1 MFLSVLFMAPFT
13 RAHPT
18 IFTQYNGGL
27 DDQQPVIK
35 PPFRHSNGQE
45 TSDDDLVTFLIIS
58 SITFASLVVVILLSL
73 VIFWVVKRSRQL
85 SQDELDREEE
95 NQAYLEL
102 NSDEQEL
109 YFQSKEFL
117 TNSPYLVG
125 NLTLSQE
132 LSIQEK
138 GITAFEFQKDVVL
151 TNNDLMI
158 LNKYELNFFQNFE
171 CSTQTNLPIPM
182 KNEVYY
188 FESKIYSLPNP
199 DETIISIG
207 LSIKPYPWFRL
218 PGRHP
223 HSICY
228 DSNGYRR
235 HNQPFPFTNDPPF
248 PKLVE
253 GDVIGVG
260 YRTRS
265 GTVFFTRNGKKISE
279 SKLGGHVKNF
289 KISNKGQLFPIIG
302 ANNVCSVHV
311 NLGQMGFVFIEGNV
325 KHWGYAPLEGNGPA
339 PPVYNKY
346 NSDILLERSE
356 IDDDDLSERENDFP
370 PDFWAI
376 NGSENEAARTVS
388 PHALDQDKFSYN
400 AYTEVNSNDERITL
414 ASLVPPVKPPSY
426 NEELEEG
433 NSSSTINPMLP
444 EEQKQTEEDK
454 KSNDRHSS
462 EGVADAEDNQN
473 IDAEVVEN
481 DEVINDA
488 TQAEAFDITAENSN
502 TVEADSINI
511 NQTADV
517 DNDTPE

>member
-1 MFLSVLFMAPFT
+1 MFLSALFVVPFT
-13 RAHPT
+13 VAHPT
-18 IFTQYNGGL
+18 ILTQYNGGL

-35 PPFRHSNGQE
+35 PPFRHSDGPQ
-45 TSDDDLVTFLIIS
+45 TSDDDLANFLIIS
-58 SITFASLVVVILLSL
+58 FITFASLIVVILLSL
-73 VIFWVVKRSRQL
+73 VIFWIVRRSRQL
-85 SQDELDREEE
+85 SQDEIDREEE

-125 NLTLSQE
+125 DLTLSQE

-138 GITAFEFQKDVVL
+138 GITAFEFQKDAVL

-158 LNKYELNFFQNFE
+158 LNKCELNFFQSFE

-199 DETIISIG
+199 DETVISIG

-223 HSICY
+223 HSVCY

-235 HNQPFPFTNDPPF
+235 HNQPFPFISDPPF
-248 PKLVE
+248 PRLVE

-289 KISNKGQLFPIIG
+289 KIANKGQLFPTIG

-376 NGSENEAARTVS
+376 NGDEDDRAAS
-388 PHALDQDKFSYN
+388 PRALEQDKFSYN
-400 AYTEVNSNDERITL
+400 AYSEVNSHDERITL

-426 NEELEEG
+426 NEDLEEG
-433 NSSSTINPMLP
+433 NSSTPTNSVLP
-444 EEQKQTEEDK
+444 EEEQVNK
-454 KSNDRHSS
+454 KSNERHSS
-462 EGVADAEDNQN
+462 GNVADAEEDQN
-473 IDAEVVEN
+473 IDVNNVEN
-481 DEVINDA
+481 ED
-488 TQAEAFDITAENSN
+488 TQTEAADITTEDSN
-502 TVEADSINI
+502 AVEADSLSINETEDI
-511 NQTADV
+511 
-517 DNDTPE
+517 DNDAPEL